1 MASPLSVA
9 TQPSFSPAQTLTEQ
23 EQKLQRMYGKLPQP
37 KNLLGKLRSPDRKY
51 FDSGDYALSK
61 AGKINIPVGLKHPSP
76 EAIPHMNPHHS
87 SSGSI
92 SPIRESP
99 LLHQTEFSVP
109 RSQ

>member
-9 TQPSFSPAQTLTEQ
+9 TQPAFSPAQTLTEQ

-76 EAIPHMNPHHS
+76 EAIPHMHHQAT
-87 SSGSI
+87 SGSI
-92 SPIRESP
+92 SPIKESP
-99 LLHQTEFSVP
+99 LLHQTEFSVS
-109 RSQ
+109 RDQ